1 MTSVQVF
8 VNGILAT
15 ESEWDGTAPSVL
27 VGDYFWASSIATTP
41 ANPNGNAFNYEVV
54 DEANTSTQVTN
65 ALAAGIT
72 PKVAGNWD
80 SATLTN
86 NEVLYWNGSKY
97 PLSDEDV
104 ITIVYMKQ

>member
-1 MTSVQVF
+1 M
-8 VNGILAT
+8 
-15 ESEWDGTAPSVL
+15 PSVL
-27 VGDYFWASSIATTP
+27 VGDYFWATSINGTN
-41 ANPNGNAFNYEVV
+41 ANPNANAFNYFVV
-54 DEANTSTQVTN
+54 DGANTSTQVTN
-65 ALAAGIT
+65 DLAAGIT

-80 SATLTN
+80 AASLTN